1 MNSTLQDIMGLI
13 SKRKIKV
20 PTDKDYIVSAAY
32 NDTQEVLKPQPKME
46 ANLINIG
53 ALKKYI
59 GTGTQGPT
67 GATGAT
73 GPEGPQGEQ
82 GIQGIQGEQG
92 IPGVS
97 GTSGL
102 YAQTALGTLITNT
115 TVETSLMGTGVGS
128 LTVPSNG
135 FSVGDSFTAKVCG
148 PLSCANN
155 ETIHVRVKS
164 NGVTIADTGIFSMK
178 ITTDK
183 YFELLIDFTVTK
195 IGAAGV
201 AELFVNGQYS
211 YNHNAAGVLDGVNF
225 ALVSNTTFDTTI
237 TNALSITAEWGLA
250 KATNKIQSQNFV
262 LTKVY

>member
-32 NDTQEVLKPQPKME
+32 TDTQEVLKPQPKME
-46 ANLINIG
+46 ASLINIG
-53 ALKKYI
+53 ALKKFI
-59 GTGTQGPT
+59 AAGST
-67 GATGAT
+67 
-73 GPEGPQGEQ
+73 
-82 GIQGIQGEQG
+82 
-92 IPGVS
+92 VKN
-97 GTSGL
+97 GL

-115 TVETSLMGTGVGS
+115 TVETSLIGAGVGS
-128 LTVPSNG
+128 LTVPANG
-135 FSVGDSFTAKVCG
+135 FSVGDSFTAKICG

-155 ETIHVRVKS
+155 ETIHIRVKS
-164 NGVTIADTGIFSMK
+164 DGITIADTGIFPMK
-178 ITTDK
+178 IATDK

-195 IGAAGV
+195 IGPAGV

-225 ALVSNTTFDTTI
+225 ALVSNTTFDTTV
-237 TNALSITAEWGLA
+237 TNVLSITAEWGLA
-250 KATNKIQSQNFV
+250 KTANKIQSQNFV